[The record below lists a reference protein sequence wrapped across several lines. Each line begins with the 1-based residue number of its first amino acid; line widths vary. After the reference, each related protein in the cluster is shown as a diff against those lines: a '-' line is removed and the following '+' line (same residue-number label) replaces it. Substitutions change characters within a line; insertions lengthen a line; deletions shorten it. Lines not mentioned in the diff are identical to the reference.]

1 MVITIETYY
10 KPTNNGVFQ
19 LLLVRTKIKDLTDN
33 LIKSILKHEDESIE
47 GLNNIKSNI

>member
-1 MVITIETYY
+1 MGY
-10 KPTNNGVFQ
+10 FSCF
-19 LLLVRTKIKDLTDN
+19 LVRTKIKDLTDN